1 MTTISAHDPLSC
13 TKSKEN
19 QRERE
24 RERERERDI
33 ERERKKEPG
42 SREERC
48 KTDPEWP
55 IASELTLTPFI
66 EGFTLP
72 DRDEFVTVRD
82 ELDLRVGR
90 FARASPGSLVEE
102 RWYLIERSEGC
113 PDSENFDGGGDICQ
127 RSIRE

>member
-1 MTTISAHDPLSC
+1 MTTISAHDPPSC

-19 QRERE
+19 QRERDRK
-24 RERERERDI
+24 RERE
-33 ERERKKEPG
+33 KELG

-48 KTDPEWP
+48 ETDPEWP
-55 IASELTLTPFI
+55 RASELTPTPFI

-90 FARASPGSLVEE
+90 FVRASPGSLVEE

-113 PDSENFDGGGDICQ
+113 PDSENFGGGDRCQ